1 MLEEC
6 NGCILGDEMG
16 LGKTMQVIAEMLSLK
31 ARLETPMLV
40 VAPISLLVNW
50 QRECAIFAPSLN
62 TTVHY
67 GQDRISNYR
76 DLQKYDV

>member
-50 QRECAIFAPSLN
+50 
-62 TTVHY
+62 
-67 GQDRISNYR
+67 
-76 DLQKYDV
+76 